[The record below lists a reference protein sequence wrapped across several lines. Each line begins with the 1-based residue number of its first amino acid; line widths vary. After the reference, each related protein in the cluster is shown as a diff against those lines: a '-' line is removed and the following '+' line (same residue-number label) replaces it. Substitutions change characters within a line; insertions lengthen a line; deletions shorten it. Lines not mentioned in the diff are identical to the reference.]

1 MAALP
6 VAKLFFLA
14 VRQVC
19 ALLAVRRAPPHRSL
33 QSNVDLAAALG
44 VEADRLPR

>member
-14 VRQVC
+14 VRQAC
-19 ALLAVRRAPPHRSL
+19 ALLAVRRAPHRSL
-33 QSNVDLAAALG
+33 QANVDLAAALG